1 MVKPYHPRWLGQS
14 APALLLLGAGVL
26 VGVWALLAPLF
37 GPCPPESLSIDFIN
51 QGAAVSYAP
60 GPLVLPVLAGLALF
74 VSYWGLAKMLARPG
88 PVVRLPPPG
97 GALEAARPSQ

>member
-26 VGVWALLAPLF
+26 GGIWGLLSPLF
-37 GPCPPESLSIDFIN
+37 GPVAPESSSIDFIN
-51 QGAAVSYAP
+51 QAAAVSYAL
-60 GPLVLPVLAGLALF
+60 GSLVLPVLAGLALF
-74 VSYWGLAKMLARPG
+74 VSYCGLAKMLARPG
-88 PVVRLPPPG
+88 AVVRLPPPG